1 MSGIILKFFMRN
13 IINDSI
19 DITIY
24 SMEISVLYSKNGEF
38 YQDLIKIAKFERT
51 LLEYKCHHNGLKHFL
66 FKGFL
71 VVIPQEKWDFII
83 FWNTEQFK
91 SIIDLSNTID
101 GDFIKESM
109 PTVRNYNGVSNDQI
123 LQLIYPLVK

>member
-1 MSGIILKFFMRN
+1 
-13 IINDSI
+13 
-19 DITIY
+19 
-24 SMEISVLYSKNGEF
+24 MEISVLYSKNGEF